1 MHHCHWRAGV
11 KRDIEDLDLQFE
23 MVKIEMNREEES
35 VQMITK
41 NNLLVHVVNPVF

>member
-1 MHHCHWRAGV
+1 M